1 MYNMEQGLLAAG
13 LGTLCALCGY
23 YIGRGNLKKAME
35 DATDLVLA
43 GLAIEGIIKL
53 THKDGDVLIEPGDK
67 KDEQ

>member
-43 GLAIEGIIKL
+43 GLAVEGIIKL
-53 THKDGDVLIEPGDK
+53 TPQEDGDLLIEPGDK
-67 KDEQ
+67 K